1 MRKSEGDK
9 ARETRRGRQEDGV
22 RKKEREREPERDR
35 AWPQVERGHSER
47 GREKERE
54 AGVNGSSDLPIKFL

>member
-22 RKKEREREPERDR
+22 RKKEREREPET
-35 AWPQVERGHSER
+35 RGFDGEIR
-47 GREKERE
+47 GFEE
-54 AGVNGSSDLPIKFL
+54 GVNPRE